1 MTVIERL
8 LPVLV
13 AYLFGSIPF
22 GLILSR
28 WIGGVDLR
36 TVGSGNIGAT
46 NALRSGG
53 KLLGISTLLLDV
65 AKGVGGAL
73 SASWLLGRVD
83 SPSVWLEALAIL
95 GPVAGHCFPLWLGF
109 KGGKGVAT
117 AVGVIAII
125 APWVSLVCGL
135 VFLVLVLPTRY
146 VSLGSVGAAVGAAV
160 ASFWFNGPGGV
171 SLGIVLIA
179 AMILLRHRE
188 NIYRLL
194 RGQEQ
199 RLGQRNEKLPG
210 EDG

>member
-1 MTVIERL
+1 MIERL
-8 LPVLV
+8 LPVVV

-28 WIGGVDLR
+28 WTGGVDLR

-83 SPSVWLEALAIL
+83 SPSLWLEALAVL

-117 AVGVIAII
+117 AVGVLMVI
-125 APWVSLVCGL
+125 APWVLLVSGL

-146 VSLGSVGAAVGAAV
+146 VSLGSVGAAVGAALS
-160 ASFWFNGPGGV
+160 AFGLNGVDGV
-171 SLGIVLIA
+171 SLGIVWIA

-188 NIYRLL
+188 NITRLL
-194 RGQEQ
+194 LGQEQ
-199 RLGQRNEKLPG
+199 RLGQKRQ
-210 EDG
+210 